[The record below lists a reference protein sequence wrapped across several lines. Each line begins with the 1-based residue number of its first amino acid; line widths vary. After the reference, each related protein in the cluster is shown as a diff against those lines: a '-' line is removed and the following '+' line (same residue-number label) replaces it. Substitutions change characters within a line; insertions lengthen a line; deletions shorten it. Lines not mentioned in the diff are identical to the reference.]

1 MSSAL
6 AEVLRDA
13 EAYFNVRDC
22 PSIIKATVA
31 AETAAFAK
39 CSLSKP
45 EEAPVSLGQQQPLE
59 PSEQRSEDK
68 SFAMRTLDETSQD
81 GHKCELERDHVSSKE
96 DSLLRMIP
104 CEPLASISEDS
115 LLADE
120 TWKAEN
126 PVHATV
132 KLGHLNSDGQQAPEA
147 WMQSWAQQ
155 VSELMSYFSREIAAL
170 TERVDTMQE
179 SMKAFVTEKHLE
191 IKASESRTQC
201 RNLGSEMQEQITAAI
216 RHEASLREEQIIAA
230 VRHEASLRED
240 LSKLFSD
247 ALGMERDNR
256 MSDVSKLHRSL
267 QALSFTGSRTT
278 PGASCAGSQVN
289 SEVPGMKVDSRQ
301 VPDVV
306 GAEWKAVAADL
317 SELRTRL
324 AEEVNQSQ
332 SSAGDLRDLSACA
345 AALKSRVNVALQSKP
360 SALDWGP
367 QIYVSPNASK
377 TDSSEPRNSTREA
390 EGNGIEGARAPT
402 IVRRLDAESRRHDV
416 NVIRKGGEE

>member
-39 CSLSKP
+39 CSLSKL
-45 EEAPVSLGQQQPLE
+45 EEAPVSLGQQQPVE

-81 GHKCELERDHVSSKE
+81 GHKCELERDHASSKE

-126 PVHATV
+126 PVRATV

-191 IKASESRTQC
+191 IKVSESGTQC

-216 RHEASLREEQIIAA
+216 
-230 VRHEASLRED
+230 RHEASLRED

-267 QALSFTGSRTT
+267 QALSFTGSRPT